1 MAWILSSGESLK
13 GFKQSHDV
21 LTDHSSVRK
30 IEQCELKKESKAIA
44 DNPPRRAVPHAHT
57 ILDTIF
63 ESSNVRTLQNLH

>member
-44 DNPPRRAVPHAHT
+44 DNPPRRAVQIVDAGDKGVNW
-57 ILDTIF
+57 IDL
-63 ESSNVRTLQNLH
+63 SVCQSKR